1 MDVGAPICGP
11 TPRNAGRSTRASP
24 TPVPGQPDVWN
35 RVHLNTRPLGPT
47 ALSALTF
54 FPRRALHAVRS
65 ALSRRDG
72 PPLRGRRRIA
82 IAALLAT
89 FAVVAGGTV
98 AFGAAYKTVSV
109 DVDGK
114 VSRVTTYAGAVR
126 GVLDDRGIEV
136 GGRDIVAPSPTSALG
151 DRSEIVVRHAKRVR
165 VLIDGVDT
173 NVWTT
178 AVRADEALAT
188 LVHRGKD
195 VRLVASRSA
204 SGGRAELPPGL
215 RLDGPIDV
223 AADGKTVSTD
233 GSDGLAAA
241 LRRLG
246 ITLTALDRVSIQ
258 HPGTGPVTVVVNR
271 VVVQEVTDTP
281 PVPFAI
287 VEQPDPARSLGTK
300 AVATAGVL
308 GQRTTVNRVTTVDGA
323 ETARTLLSDA
333 DTLAPV
339 NQVVSVGTKKRVV
352 APAPAPKAAPSPAAA
367 PSAPVSPK
375 VGGSAD
381 SLNWAALAACEAGG
395 RTNAVSSNGLYYGLY
410 QFSVSTWAAVG
421 GSGLPSQASADEQTA
436 RAKSLYARSG
446 AGQWPVCGARLFS

>member
-1 MDVGAPICGP
+1 M
-11 TPRNAGRSTRASP
+11 
-24 TPVPGQPDVWN
+24 
-35 RVHLNTRPLGPT
+35 HLNTRPLGLS

-54 FPRRALHAVRS
+54 FPRKALHAVRS

-114 VSRVTTYAGAVR
+114 VTQVSTYAGAVR
-126 GVLDDRGIEV
+126 GVLDARGIEV

-271 VVVQEVTDTP
+271 VVVQDVTDTP
-281 PVPFAI
+281 PVPFAT
-287 VEQPDPARSLGTK
+287 VEQPDPTRSLGTT
-300 AVATAGVL
+300 AVATAGAA

-333 DTLAPV
+333 VTAAPV

-352 APAPAPKAAPSPAAA
+352 APAPAPAPKAAPSLAAAPRPAPA

-375 VGGSAD
+375 AGGSAD

-436 RAKSLYARSG
+436 RAKALYARSG